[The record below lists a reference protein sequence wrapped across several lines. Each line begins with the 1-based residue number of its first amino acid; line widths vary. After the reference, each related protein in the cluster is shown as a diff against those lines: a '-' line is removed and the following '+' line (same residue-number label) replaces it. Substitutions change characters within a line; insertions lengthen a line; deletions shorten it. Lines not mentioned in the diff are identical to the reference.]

1 MSGHRKT
8 YLVTGGTGF
17 IGSATVRRLARD
29 GHRVRVIDNDSR
41 GAVGRLADVQGL
53 EIVRADIRDPDA
65 VARACDGVD
74 SVVHMAFVNGTEFF
88 YSKPDLVLDVGVR
101 GMVNVLDGCR
111 RHGVRELVLA
121 SSSEVY
127 QTPPRV
133 PTDESAPLLIPDPL
147 NPRYSYAAGKIISEI
162 MAVNYGRTHF
172 DRVLIFRP
180 HNVYGP
186 DMGWEHVVPQ
196 FVLRMKR
203 SVDAHQGT
211 GPVPFP
217 IQGTGAE
224 TRAFVYIDDFVDG
237 LSVMLEKGEHLGI
250 YHIGT
255 PEEIS
260 IADLAK
266 LVGEFFGRT
275 VTIIPGQLAAG
286 GTLRRCP
293 DIAKLAALGFR
304 PKVPIRD
311 GLAATALWYDAHA
324 DHAPQAWTIPSND
337 PHSGDA
343 R

>member
-1 MSGHRKT
+1 
-8 YLVTGGTGF
+8 
-17 IGSATVRRLARD
+17 
-29 GHRVRVIDNDSR
+29 
-41 GAVGRLADVQGL
+41 
-53 EIVRADIRDPDA
+53 
-65 VARACDGVD
+65 
-74 SVVHMAFVNGTEFF
+74 MAFVNGTEFF

-101 GMVNVLDGCR
+101 GMVNVLDGCL

-196 FVLRMKR
+196 FVVRMKR
-203 SVDAHQGT
+203 AVDAHQGT

-224 TRAFVYIDDFVDG
+224 TRAFVYIDDFMDG

-255 PEEIS
+255 TEEIS

-293 DIAKLAALGFR
+293 DIAKLAALGYPAQGADSR
-304 PKVPIRD
+304 RARRD
-311 GLAATALWYDAHA
+311 GAVVRCARRPRAASVD
-324 DHAPQAWTIPSND
+324 DPSND